1 TAGPNKDAGIFREGP
16 HQKERGG
23 GGKDLNSR
31 FQQKPD
37 PPAQGKQK
45 AHHKNRQYC
54 INKYCFQ
61 SPFPIRAYNL
71 RHQTTSRRRIT
82 AMKNRHIN
90 SAISNINQ
98 EAAAPSPKSNRTNDI
113 R

>member
-1 TAGPNKDAGIFREGP
+1 GATKGGEKFREGGP
-16 HQKERGG
+16 QKEGGG
-23 GGKDLNSR
+23 GGKNVKWCLKR
-31 FQQKPD
+31 KPD
-37 PPAQGKQK
+37 HPDKRKQK
-45 AHHKNRQYC
+45 GHPKNRQYC